1 MIIQLINIFRTNF
14 GCSSMKSRNAELLS
28 IKKVYSL
35 FHKISDGAHGN
46 TSGFHGSLTPHSM
59 WKVFQAMDVFGRSFA
74 DIGAGNGIL
83 LSAALTIG
91 AGNAHGYELPENKAN
106 RYIFKAAMARMTK
119 ILSSRARADL
129 EFKNVEKV
137 ELSFH
142 G

>member
-1 MIIQLINIFRTNF
+1 MFLTKF
-14 GCSSMKSRNAELLS
+14 GSSNMKSRNSELLS

-35 FHKISDGAHGN
+35 FKKISDGAHGN

-59 WKVFQAMDVFGRSFA
+59 WKVFQEIDVYGSSFA

-83 LSAALTIG
+83 LYAALIHG

-119 ILSSRARADL
+119 ILSSRARAEL

-137 ELSFH
+137 ELSFY

>member
-1 MIIQLINIFRTNF
+1 MFRTKF
-14 GCSSMKSRNAELLS
+14 GCSNMKSRNMELLS
-28 IKKVYSL
+28 IKKVYCL
-35 FHKISDGAHGN
+35 FKKISDGAHGN

-59 WKVFQAMDVFGRSFA
+59 WKIFQEIDVFGSSFA

-83 LSAALTIG
+83 LYAALING

-119 ILSSRARADL
+119 ILSSRARAEL

-137 ELSFH
+137 GLSFY